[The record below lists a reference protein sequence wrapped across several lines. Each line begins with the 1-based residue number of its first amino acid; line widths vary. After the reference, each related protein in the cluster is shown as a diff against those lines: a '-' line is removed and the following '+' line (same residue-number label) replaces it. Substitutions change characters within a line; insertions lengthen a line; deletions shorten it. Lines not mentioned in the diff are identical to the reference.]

1 MDINPQEEKMAHHKD
16 ENPSEKTDRT
26 NPVKVKKSCGMRI
39 NLAAFKPVRT
49 VGKDNI
55 DLLNRRGSKKEVKE
69 SQYYP
74 YLKDVGVN
82 VKSVKRCYV
91 YDLMLDVKEGIVDRN
106 ELYEMLDNV
115 ISTVIKSNVE
125 VNKRSVERK
134 IKELERELESSLK
147 LYEFRKLLTGKD
159 QSINIEKVKKNYEER
174 KNILLYSVNIDVN
187 SVNKLKFLY
196 AVYEYV
202 NGETE
207 SLFSLL
213 GEKPEKVSIKDL
225 ISIKD

>member
-1 MDINPQEEKMAHHKD
+1 MMISFDSA
-16 ENPSEKTDRT
+16 
-26 NPVKVKKSCGMRI
+26 
-39 NLAAFKPVRT
+39 
-49 VGKDNI
+49 
-55 DLLNRRGSKKEVKE
+55 LNRIMGNAKKEVKE

-74 YLKDVGVN
+74 YLKSIGVN

-91 YDLMLDVKEGIVDRN
+91 YDLMLDVKDGIVDRN

-115 ISTVIKSNVE
+115 INTVIKSSIE
-125 VNKRSVERK
+125 VNKRSIERK

-147 LYEFRKLLTGKD
+147 LYEFRRLLTGKD
-159 QSINIEKVKKNYEER
+159 QSVNIEKVKKNYEER
-174 KNILLYSVNIDVN
+174 KNILLNSVNIDIS
-187 SVNKLKFLY
+187 SVNKLRFLY

-225 ISIKD
+225 ISIKDKYVKYLYENLGNVINLDNKNFFKVFNEYLVKEIFVRDDRT